1 MSRYDDL
8 ARDADECRKK
18 SKDEEFFK
26 ENQFGPFKR
35 YRITSEVEAEIE
47 NKIISESEVNSA
59 CQIVHDLVQVDFRN
73 IAIKIR
79 KVEAALTKDIIS
91 LNNKTFQNELE
102 ETAKT
107 LEGMCND
114 ILDFETQVRNR
125 LPKVRE
131 IQRNQQIVT
140 YFITGKYINYRQ
152 GDFIWIK
159 QHSHLFKAD

>member
-1 MSRYDDL
+1 M
-8 ARDADECRKK
+8 
-18 SKDEEFFK
+18 
-26 ENQFGPFKR
+26 
-35 YRITSEVEAEIE
+35 
-47 NKIISESEVNSA
+47 
-59 CQIVHDLVQVDFRN
+59 HDLVQVDFRN

>member
-8 ARDADECRKK
+8 ATQANECRKK
-18 SKDEEFFK
+18 SKDESFIEEHK
-26 ENQFGPFKR
+26 FGLLKIYP
-35 YRITSEVEAEIE
+35 ITSDVETEIK
-47 NKIISESEVNSA
+47 NKIISEEEVTSA

-140 YFITGKYINYRQ
+140 YFITGKYINYR
-152 GDFIWIK
+152 
-159 QHSHLFKAD
+159 